1 MGAAKPFARTMAT
14 TLEEKQ
20 QQLSEVRQAISAV
33 LLRGQ
38 AYILMDGNMQRQV
51 TRANLKQ
58 LQERERQLEVE
69 VARME
74 RGGIGV
80 NYGMPM

>member
-1 MGAAKPFARTMAT
+1 MAT

-38 AYILMDGNMQRQV
+38 SYIIMDGGMQRQV
-51 TRANLKQ
+51 TRANLRF
-58 LQERERQLEVE
+58 LQEREAKLELEVS
-69 VARME
+69 RLE

-80 NYGMPM
+80 NYGMPV

>member
-38 AYILMDGNMQRQV
+38 AFIIMDGNMQRQV

>member
-1 MGAAKPFARTMAT
+1 MAT

-38 AYILMDGNMQRQV
+38 SYIIMDGNMQRQV

-58 LQERERQLEVE
+58 LQERERQLETE